1 MSQLMGAALVFEG
14 GETSPAAVERAFAPW
29 LNGVVRG
36 ADGAWDPRGLADARM
51 TFNAHDT
58 GYDVLVLRFSSN
70 EMARDPALTLAKID
84 RWLVLGAQHGAQLGY
99 LTWYSDFVD
108 DPLLRD
114 EVLVPLLT
122 QWWERIASAPY
133 ARILWGRERPEQPG
147 GVVVA
152 RGDWGVL
159 VDAGG

>member
-29 LNGVVRG
+29 LDGVVRG

-58 GYDVLVLRFSSN
+58 GYDVLVLRFSST
-70 EMARDPALTLAKID
+70 EMAVDPAQTLALID

-114 EVLVPLLT
+114 EVLVPLLA
-122 QWWERIASAPY
+122 QWWERIAGAPY
-133 ARILWGRERPEQPG
+133 TRILWGRERPEQPG

-159 VDAGG
+159 VDAGR